1 MKWDEIWR
9 VETGSELKRSQ
20 AFSFRHSTEAAY
32 SGERLSQLDIKLSEV
47 AVTYI
52 NFMWEHDGLNFLYE
66 MPP

>member
-1 MKWDEIWR
+1 MWSA
-9 VETGSELKRSQ
+9 GRSLSG
-20 AFSFRHSTEAAY
+20 AVPARY
-32 SGERLSQLDIKLSEV
+32 SGEHHSQLDIKLSEV